1 MNQCPPLVVSHA
13 MKKLFLLA
21 VLTIS
26 CSFSI
31 QAQKQTQSFTIKGKI
46 KQEVTISEADLKK
59 FSTQTIG
66 TVNITNHKGDLKGK
80 AKDMTGI
87 LLRDVLQNVVL
98 DEENPKFFSEYYF
111 VCVGS
116 DNYKVV
122 FSWNEL
128 FNTAVSQKVF
138 IVTQK
143 DGQNMLNNEDGILM
157 ISSEDFRTGRRF
169 VKNLESILVRRAE

>member
-1 MNQCPPLVVSHA
+1 MKNFFPLIAFIVTTAVS
-13 MKKLFLLA
+13 
-21 VLTIS
+21 VYG
-26 CSFSI
+26 
-31 QAQKQTQSFTIKGKI
+31 QKQTHAFTIKGKL
-46 KQEVTISEADLKK
+46 KQELTITDVDLKK
-59 FSTQTIG
+59 YTTHTIG

-80 AKDMTGI
+80 DKDMTGV
-87 LLRDVLQNVVL
+87 LLQDILQNVAL

-138 IVTQK
+138 IVLQK
-143 DGQNMLNNEDGILM
+143 DGQDMSGSEDGMLM

-169 VKNLESILVRRAE
+169 VKNLETIEVRRAE

>member
-1 MNQCPPLVVSHA
+1 
-13 MKKLFLLA
+13 MKKHYILFVIL
-21 VLTIS
+21 VTIS
-26 CSFSI
+26 FGVA
-31 QAQKQTQSFTIKGKI
+31 AQKATQSFAIRGKI
-46 KQEVTISEADLKK
+46 KQEITITETDLKK
-59 FSTQTIG
+59 YTTQTIG

-87 LLRDVLQNVVL
+87 LLRDILQNVVL

-116 DNYKVV
+116 DKYKVV

-143 DGQNMLNNEDGILM
+143 DGHNMLNNEDGILM

-169 VKNLESILVRRAE
+169 VKNLESIQVRRAE